1 MPKNL
6 NSSNRHDQD
15 LSEQMNVQMNIY
27 EIELPSSDETSFTNE
42 DFESSSQ
49 QTCEDDSNYEPDTE
63 CDSQGPPAKKRRHR
77 TRSSNPTNQ
86 ETDEDVGSSS
96 SDHDSDVEQDEPGI
110 LDADIHHAGFF
121 LPLFAS
127 LHKL

>member
-1 MPKNL
+1 MMPKNL
-6 NSSNRHDQD
+6 NSSNSHDQD
-15 LSEQMNVQMNIY
+15 LSDQMNNLMNIY
-27 EIELPSSDETSFTNE
+27 EIELPSSDETSFTTE

-49 QTCEDDSNYEPDTE
+49 QTCGDDQDYQPE
-63 CDSQGPPAKKRRHR
+63 CDRQGPPAKKPR
-77 TRSSNPTNQ
+77 TRSSHQ
-86 ETDEDVGSSS
+86 EIYNEDVGSSS

-110 LDADIHHAGFF
+110 FKADNHHAGFF

>member
-27 EIELPSSDETSFTNE
+27 VIELPSSDETSFTNE

-49 QTCEDDSNYEPDTE
+49 QTCGDDLDYQPEQRTAESE
-63 CDSQGPPAKKRRHR
+63 SQGPPAKKPR
-77 TRSSNPTNQ
+77 TRSSHQ
-86 ETDEDVGSSS
+86 EISENSGSSS
-96 SDHDSDVEQDEPGI
+96 SDHDSDVEQEEPGI
-110 LDADIHHAGFF
+110 LDADNHHAGFF